1 MSSVNRL
8 ERRTAITGKRGKVAR
23 PKEKIDTAEVEKL
36 YGMQCT
42 DEEVAAW
49 FDVSARTIERRK
61 DNKQFQQAM
70 ERGKAKGRVSL
81 RRILFRLANAGNIA
95 AAIFLAKN
103 VLGYRDVIANEHSGP
118 GGGPIA
124 INAKPDFSDF
134 SYEELQQLR
143 VLAAK
148 AKLPSGN

>member
-1 MSSVNRL
+1 M
-8 ERRTAITGKRGKVAR
+8 AR
-23 PKEKIDTAEVEKL
+23 PKEKLDIAEVEKL

-49 FDVSARTIERRK
+49 FSISTRTIDRRK
-61 DNKQFQQAM
+61 DKKDFREAM

-103 VLGYRDVIANEHSGP
+103 VLGYRDVVTNEHSGP

-124 INAKPDFSDF
+124 INLPDFSDF
-134 SYEELQQLR
+134 SNEELQQFR
-143 VLAAK
+143 RLAAK
-148 AKLPSGN
+148 AKLPNRN